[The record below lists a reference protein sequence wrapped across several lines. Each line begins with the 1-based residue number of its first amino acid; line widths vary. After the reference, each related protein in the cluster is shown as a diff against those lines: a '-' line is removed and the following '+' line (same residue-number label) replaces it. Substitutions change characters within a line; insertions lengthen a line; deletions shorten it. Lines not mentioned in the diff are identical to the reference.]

1 MTDSKTINRFN
12 QIALPSAIMEKAK
25 LLFIFVFFFYSTI
38 LFGQSYLVHHYT
50 EMEGLPTANVFGITQ
65 DHWGRIWF
73 ATRGGITVYDGT
85 SWKTYTVSDG
95 LPVLA
100 FFNIQPDQKG
110 RIWALSDVLFKGP
123 VVVYL
128 DQPGA
133 NDHPQWHR
141 IQGQTPAI
149 IGIKSTKIT
158 SFQLLELKEDTKG
171 NLPAAAVGTT
181 TMGLFLW
188 HCGEWENIN
197 EKTGLLS
204 DSVNGIVT
212 LGGKLYA
219 ATDKGLSVINIH
231 CDKKNNLMI
240 DIDNRLNQ
248 SLDLPPGKIKGIAVQ
263 YKDRYR
269 DVRLKYSRIWLYSPN
284 WLGYFEENRPGM
296 TLYPVKIPFA
306 QPERVVHLLPDYRS
320 GIYVGN
326 IFSINYFNYK
336 TRSWETLGWNSD
348 LISLGANA
356 MFIDFEK
363 NIWISCDRG
372 VNKIASRR
380 FGNFQMKHG
389 LLEDEVSSLWEFE
402 PGKFVLGHN
411 NGITIYDG
419 HKFLEIPL
427 PQNVKSGELPGRVLD
442 MQTDSKGDIWLALS
456 WGGLAKINPRTIR
469 SPAQYTIFGQAHGLP
484 GGVNCLWFD
493 KHNDRIYVGTSQG
506 IFYREISDINK
517 QPGQKFIFQPIGDFP
532 PPFARRIYGE
542 SGKLRYIACPTEGL
556 YVYVESA
563 RGGQWKNYRSPGDEK
578 VNNIYSVKKDS
589 SGRLLIGTI
598 AGLYILE
605 NETLQ
610 KFKHNGFQVD
620 RPVYFI
626 LEDKKHRSWIG
637 TDNGVIRWDGKTK
650 RIYTTAEGL
659 SGLETNRTAVLE
671 DSRGRTWIGTN
682 RGLSI
687 YQEEFDDNES
697 LQPPPKVQLLT
708 LETPGRRIPL
718 TGNQP
723 IQLAPGENTIEF
735 YFRGISFLD
744 ENAIRFKHWL
754 EGFEREWSKEQYHH
768 NQMIRYTNLPPG
780 TYHFYLKVKN
790 SLGTW
795 SHMVTSPKITILKS
809 FFKTWWFYALLIL
822 TTGIVLFL
830 VFRFFSDRRHKILLA
845 REVEA
850 RTNQLKAVEQR
861 YRRLFEESKDVV
873 FITSPEGK
881 IIEVNPAG
889 VELLGFQS
897 REELLAIESIAP
909 FYNNPEER
917 LAYKEE
923 IETKGYVKDYEV
935 TYKRK
940 DGELVNA
947 LLTASVERDEA
958 GKIISYRGIARD
970 ITGQKKLEEQL
981 IQARKMEA
989 IGTLAGGIAHDFNN
1003 ILAVIMGQAELVGEE
1018 LPEEVDKIE
1027 GPQIDWIRNSA
1038 RHIVTAADRG
1048 ADLVR
1053 QILTFSRQSK
1063 QERKAINLST
1073 IIQDSLNLMRSILP
1087 ATIEIRRDIRA
1098 ISHYVL
1104 ADPTQIRQVMLNFGT
1119 NAAHAM
1125 RETGGILG
1133 VTLEEVYLDTKALKR
1148 YNDID
1153 TGLYLKLT
1161 VSDTGHGM
1169 SPEVMKRIFDP
1180 YFTTKKTGEGT
1191 GMGLAV
1197 IHGIVKGYGGD
1208 ISVQSQP
1215 EKGTTFQVLLPC
1227 IVDPEQEQT
1236 ARDQREEEIPGGSER
1251 ILLVDDEIQLLDA
1264 ISHILGKKGYQVK
1277 SISHPLDA
1285 LNIFKEKPGQFDLI
1299 ICDLTMPYMTGIQLT
1314 REIKKI
1320 DPGIPIILCSGFGS
1334 IITREQV
1341 KDLGVN
1347 DFITKPINRSNL
1359 TRAVR
1364 KVLDTNKKIRS

>member
-1 MTDSKTINRFN
+1 MTDYKTINRFN
-12 QIALPSAIMEKAK
+12 PIALPSAAGEKAI
-25 LLFIFVFFFYSTI
+25 LLFIIVFFLISPI

-50 EMEGLPTANVFGITQ
+50 EMEGLPNANVFGITQ
-65 DHWGRIWF
+65 DQWGRIWF

-85 SWKTYTVSDG
+85 SWKTYTLSDG
-95 LPVLA
+95 LPVLP
-100 FFNIQPDQKG
+100 FYNIQTDQKG
-110 RIWALSDVLFKGP
+110 RTWALSDVVFKGP

-128 DQPGA
+128 DQPGT

-141 IQGQTPAI
+141 VQGQAPEI
-149 IGIKSTKIT
+149 PDIKSTKIT

-171 NLPAAAVGTT
+171 ALPVVVMGTS

-188 HCGEWENIN
+188 HREEWKKVN

-204 DSVNGIVT
+204 NSVNGIVT
-212 LGGKLYA
+212 LGGKLYT
-219 ATDKGLSVINIH
+219 ATDKGLSIIDIH
-231 CDKKNNLMI
+231 CDKNNNFKI
-240 DIDNRLNQ
+240 DIDNGLNR
-248 SLDLPPGKIKGIAVQ
+248 SLDLPPGEIKGIAIQ

-269 DVRLKYSRIWLYSPN
+269 DARLKSSQIWLYSPK
-284 WLGYFEENRPGM
+284 WLGCFDETDSNM
-296 TLYPVKIPFA
+296 TRYPVDIPLA
-306 QPERVVHLLPDYRS
+306 EPKSVVHLLPDYRS
-320 GIYVGN
+320 GVYVGN
-326 IFSINYFNYK
+326 RYSINYFNYK
-336 TRSWETLGWNSD
+336 THSWETLGWNSD
-348 LISLGANA
+348 LISLGVNA

-389 LLEDEVSSLWEFE
+389 LLEDEVSALLEFE

-411 NGITIYDG
+411 NGITIYDRG
-419 HKFLEIPL
+419 KFLDIPL
-427 PQNVKSGELPGRVLD
+427 PQNVKPGELPNRVLD
-442 MQTDSKGDIWLALS
+442 MQSDSKGDVWLALS

-469 SPAQYTIFGQAHGLP
+469 SPARFTFYDQAHELP

-493 KHNDRIYVGTSQG
+493 KQSDRIFVGTSRG
-506 IFYREISDINK
+506 IFFRDIADTNK
-517 QPGQKFIFQPIGDFP
+517 QPGQEFLLQPIGNFP
-532 PPFARRIYGE
+532 PPFARRIYGK
-542 SGKLRYIACPTEGL
+542 SGKLRYIACHSEGL

-563 RGGQWKNYRSPGDEK
+563 RGGQWKNYRTPSDDK
-578 VNNIYSVKKDS
+578 VNNVYSVKKDS

-626 LEDKKHRSWIG
+626 LEDKKHRLWIG

-659 SGLETNRTAVLE
+659 SGLETNRTAVVE
-671 DSRGRTWIGTN
+671 DSRGRIWIGTN
-682 RGLSI
+682 RGVSV
-687 YQEEFDDNES
+687 YQEEFDDNE
-697 LQPPPKVQLLT
+697 LFQPPPKVQLLT

-723 IQLAPGENTIEF
+723 IQLTFRENTIGF

-744 ENAIRFKHWL
+744 ENALRFTHCLK
-754 EGFEREWSKEQYHH
+754 GFENEWTKEQYHH

-795 SHMVTSPKITILKS
+795 SHVVSSPKITILKP
-809 FFKTWWFYALLIL
+809 FFKTWWFYSLSVLSI
-822 TTGIVLFL
+822 GIVLFL
-830 VFRFFSDRRHKILLA
+830 ISRFFSDRRHKILLA

-881 IIEVNPAG
+881 IIDINPAG
-889 VELLGFQS
+889 VDLLGFRS
-897 REELLAIESIAP
+897 REELLAIESIAH
-909 FYNNPEER
+909 FYNNPEDR

-923 IETKGYVKDYEV
+923 IEKKGYVKDYEV

-940 DGELVNA
+940 DGELVTA

-958 GKIISYRGIARD
+958 GKIIAYRGIARD

-1003 ILAVIMGQAELVGEE
+1003 ILAVIMGQAELVTEE
-1018 LPEEVDKIE
+1018 IPEKIDKIE
-1027 GPQIDWIRNSA
+1027 GPQIDGIRNSA

-1048 ADLVR
+1048 AELVR

-1063 QERKAINLST
+1063 HERKAIDLSM
-1073 IIQDSLNLMRSILP
+1073 IIQDSLSLLRSILP
-1087 ATIEIRRDIRA
+1087 ATIEISRDIRA
-1098 ISHYVL
+1098 VSRYVL

-1125 RETGGILG
+1125 RETGGTLG
-1133 VTLEEVYLDTKALKR
+1133 ITLEEVCLDEETVKR

-1169 SPEVMKRIFDP
+1169 SPGVMKRIFDP

-1208 ISVQSQP
+1208 ISVHSQP
-1215 EKGTTFQVLLPC
+1215 GKGTIFQVLLPC
-1227 IVDPEQEQT
+1227 VVDPEQEQT
-1236 ARDQREEEIPGGSER
+1236 GRDQKEEEIPGGSER

-1264 ISHILGKKGYQVK
+1264 VSHILGKKGYQVK
-1277 SISHPLDA
+1277 TISHPLDA
-1285 LNIFKEKPGQFDLI
+1285 LDAFKENPGQFDLI
-1299 ICDLTMPYMTGIQLT
+1299 ICDLTMPHMTGIQLA

-1320 DPGIPIILCSGFGS
+1320 DPVIPIILCSGFGS
-1334 IITREQV
+1334 VINREQI
-1341 KDLGVN
+1341 KDLGLN

-1359 TRAVR
+1359 TRLVR
-1364 KVLDTNKKIRS
+1364 KVLDMNKKKEI